1 MGKVQN
7 LENVILGFS
16 KAFKVNNEA
25 YLNIVGDGSHLETL
39 KKIVA
44 DNEIKNV
51 IFYGRQPLEKM
62 RAYFEASDVLIISL
76 IDDEIFRITIPSK
89 FQAYL
94 SANKP
99 IMGVIDGEVKDMILK
114 YGIGKVAEPNN
125 IDSIAAVFE
134 EFIKEGIEGDKN
146 FGNKAKEL
154 NDSLFNREKNIS
166 KLTSFFRKD
175 LPTE

>member
-1 MGKVQN
+1 MTK
-7 LENVILGFS
+7 
-16 KAFKVNNEA
+16 
-25 YLNIVGDGSHLETL
+25 YLRL
-39 KKIVA
+39 
-44 DNEIKNV
+44 
-51 IFYGRQPLEKM
+51 Q
-62 RAYFEASDVLIISL
+62 
-76 IDDEIFRITIPSK
+76 FRSK

-134 EFIKEGIEGDKN
+134 EFIKESKDGDKS

-154 NDSLFNREKNIS
+154 NDGLFNREKNIS
-166 KLTSFFRKD
+166 KITSILEKTYQHNRLLLSQLMRTKYIRNPD
-175 LPTE
+175 KR